1 MEPLRGETV
10 SSQHQPEN
18 LVATPRQNPR
28 DLGLGLRDQH
38 AVEGIAM
45 MWRQRRQPLCV
56 LERYRKRLKAA
67 DLHAE
72 RKRDLEAEH
81 TEADLDRRL
90 PGRRQADINRFSG
103 ADFVAGALA

>member
-1 MEPLRGETV
+1 MR
-10 SSQHQPEN
+10 HD
-18 LVATPRQNPR
+18 RQAF
-28 DLGLGLRDQH
+28 DLSLRDQH

-56 LERYRKRLKAA
+56 LECYRKRLKAA

-72 RKRDLEAEH
+72 RKRDLEAEP
-81 TEADLDRRL
+81 AQSDLDRRL
-90 PGRRQADINRFSG
+90 PGRRQADVNRFSG